1 MRPRARRSGFLLRTV
16 GDQLVVFDQQ
26 RQRLHVLSRTAAVVW
41 RHCDGER
48 TVTELIE
55 PVGRELG
62 VPANESL
69 ITLALEQLDEA
80 RLLEDHLARAPGED
94 SLSRREMLHR
104 AAAVL
109 AAGVLLPTITSC
121 GVQGDPMSPGGA
133 LLSLNDI
140 NTTTIGTTGPP
151 TTTIGTTTGPPT
163 TTVGT
168 TTGPPTTTIATTTTT
183 GVPTTTIATTTTT
196 GAPTTTI
203 GTTTT
208 TGAPTTTIATTTTT
222 SAATTTT
229 TTTPA
234 PRKVAMCHEGRTIMV
249 DARAV
254 PSHLAHGDTMGPCPR

>member
-1 MRPRARRSGFLLRTV
+1 MRPRARQSGFLLRPV
-16 GDQLVVFDQQ
+16 GDQLVVFDQT
-26 RQRLHVLSRTAAVVW
+26 RQRLHVLSRTAALVW
-41 RHCDGER
+41 RHCDGQR

-62 VPANESL
+62 VPADESL

-80 RLLEDHLARAPGED
+80 QLLEVHLARASGED

-104 AAAVL
+104 AAAAL

-133 LLSLNDI
+133 SLSLNQI
-140 NTTTIGTTGPP
+140 NTTTTSAATPN
-151 TTTIGTTTGPPT
+151 
-163 TTVGT
+163 V
-168 TTGPPTTTIATTTTT
+168 TTTTT
-183 GVPTTTIATTTTT
+183 SV
-196 GAPTTTI
+196 

-208 TGAPTTTIATTTTT
+208 TSAGTTTTTSAGTTTTSAATTPLVTTTTTSAATTPLVTTTTT